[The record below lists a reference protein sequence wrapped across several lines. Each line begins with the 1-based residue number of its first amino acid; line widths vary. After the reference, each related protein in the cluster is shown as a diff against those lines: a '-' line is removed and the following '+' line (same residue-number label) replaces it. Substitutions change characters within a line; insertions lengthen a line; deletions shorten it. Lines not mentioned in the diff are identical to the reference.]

1 MASHR
6 LRAREAAAGY
16 LFLTPNLLGFLIFSA
31 FPVVASLLLSFADWD
46 LITAPQAAG
55 VSNYTRLVDDPVFWK
70 SLYNTLYYTVG
81 SVPLTIGL
89 GLLLALALNGKTRG
103 LYGYRAAFFLPV
115 VASSVSV
122 ALIWQW
128 LLDRDIGLINYVLS
142 LVGIEPI
149 PWLTSTRWAMPSV
162 IMVAVWK
169 NLGYNMVILLAA
181 LQEVP
186 RELYEAAVVDGATPW
201 QAVRRITIPL
211 ITPSI
216 FFVTVTSII
225 GSFQVFELT
234 SVLTRG
240 GPANATNTLVMFIYQ
255 YAFQSFQMGYASAAA
270 YALFAII
277 LAVTA
282 VQFATSKRWVYQQ

>member
-1 MASHR
+1 MTSHR

-201 QAVRRITIPL
+201 QTVRRITIPL

-282 VQFATSKRWVYQQ
+282 VQFTTSKRWVYQQ

>member
-1 MASHR
+1 M
-6 LRAREAAAGY
+6 
-16 LFLTPNLLGFLIFSA
+16 TPNLLGFLIFSA
-31 FPVVASLLLSFADWD
+31 FPVVASLLLSFAEWD
-46 LITAPQAAG
+46 LITPPEMTG
-55 VSNYTRLVDDPVFWK
+55 LDNYARLADDPVFWK
-70 SLYNTLYYTVG
+70 SLYNTVYYSIG
-81 SVPLTIGL
+81 SVPLTILAGL
-89 GLLLALALNGKTRG
+89 MLALALNGKTRG
-103 LYGYRAAFFLPV
+103 LYAFRTAFFLPV

-128 LLDRDIGLINYVLS
+128 LLDRDIGLVNYALS
-142 LVGIEPI
+142 LVGLEPV

-186 RELYEAAVVDGATPW
+186 RELYEAALVDGASPW
-201 QAVRRITIPL
+201 QTIRRVTLPL

-270 YALFAII
+270 YVLFAII
-277 LAVTA
+277 LTVTIF
-282 VQFATSKRWVYQQ
+282 QFATSKRWVYHQ

>member
-128 LLDRDIGLINYVLS
+128 LLDRDIGLVNYVLS

-201 QAVRRITIPL
+201 QTVRRITIPL

>member
-1 MASHR
+1 MTSHR

-89 GLLLALALNGKTRG
+89 GLLLALALNSKTRG

-201 QAVRRITIPL
+201 QTVRRITIPL